1 MFGIIMPSRT
11 ATPQD
16 ARPRSARLPAT
27 KRPSFSSAS
36 IAGNDRMITSVFSP
50 WTKRS
55 LCAPTVLK
63 CSSTSWPL
71 ARVNSGAS
79 SLTGPSTAPALI
91 TLILAIPIP
100 LYPGRKRDLAPPPHR

>member
-50 WTKRS
+50 PTKRS

-63 CSSTSWPL
+63 CEFDLVAARAGELRREFAHRPLDRARAHDFDLGHSNSFSSWE
-71 ARVNSGAS
+71 
-79 SLTGPSTAPALI
+79 
-91 TLILAIPIP
+91 
-100 LYPGRKRDLAPPPHR
+100 